1 MLQENQKQSIKELR
15 AWAKQNGYVMRK
27 CNVLLSGSKAFK
39 LYDKVSDKA
48 VSSYFTLNDVTM
60 INNNSD
66 VGFISLLHYNHIE

>member
-1 MLQENQKQSIKELR
+1 MLQKNQKQSIKELR
-15 AWAKQNGYVMRK
+15 AWAKSNGYIVRK
-27 CNVLLSGSKAFK
+27 CNVLLSSCKAFK
-39 LYDKVSDKA
+39 LYDKASDKS